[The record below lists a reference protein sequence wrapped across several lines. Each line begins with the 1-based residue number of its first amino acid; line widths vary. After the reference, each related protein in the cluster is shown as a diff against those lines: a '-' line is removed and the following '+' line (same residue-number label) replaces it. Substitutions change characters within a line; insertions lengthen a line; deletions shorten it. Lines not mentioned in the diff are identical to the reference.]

1 MRPLACLLFLVL
13 STAADA
19 AHAARLEIVTTDAP
33 PFNMLEGDKPSGF
46 ATDILREML
55 TQAGLEPH
63 FQFLPWPRAL
73 LHVKQE
79 PNTLIYT
86 ISRTPER
93 EQQYEWIGPFAKH
106 QGYFYKLAS
115 RKDLRLET
123 LHDVRKYRVATVRGD
138 AQTDLMLK
146 LDIVDPDQ
154 LQLVSDGD
162 TTIRMLLAGRV
173 DLVIANEIGIA
184 WRMKLHGLTGAEVE
198 RTVMLVDGGGY
209 YFALGKG
216 ADPALVAK
224 LRKAYAEVKERG
236 SPQRLLERY
245 LPGCK
250 SWANGC
256 PQLIR

>member
-1 MRPLACLLFLVL
+1 MRLLACFLPLVL
-13 STAADA
+13 CSASE
-19 AHAARLEIVTTDAP
+19 AARLEIVTTDAP
-33 PFNMLEGDKPSGF
+33 PFNMLDGENATGF
-46 ATDILREML
+46 ATDILREVL
-55 TQAGLEPH
+55 KQAGVDYH
-63 FQFLPWPRAL
+63 IQFLPWPRAL
-73 LHVKQE
+73 LNVKQE

-93 EQQYEWIGPFAKH
+93 ESQYEWIGPFAKH
-106 QGYFYKLAS
+106 QGFFYKLAS
-115 RKDLRLET
+115 RKDVRVET
-123 LHDVRKYRVATVRGD
+123 LQDVRRYRVATVRGD

-162 TTIRMLLAGRV
+162 TPIRMLLAGRI
-173 DLVIANEIGIA
+173 DLVIANEFGIA
-184 WRMKLHGLTGAEVE
+184 WRMKQHGLSGADIE
-198 RTVMLVDGGGY
+198 RTVMLVDNGGY

-224 LRKAYAEVKERG
+224 LRKAFADVKERE

-256 PQLIR
+256 PQLMR